1 MRYRRANS
9 FLADYRRLSA
19 REQARFQDAVRKVIE
34 ACEGHSGRGV
44 PCWPPSLRVKP
55 VTNAPG
61 IYEMTWSF
69 SGPDGRA
76 TFDYVTEEGEL
87 VLRWR
92 RTGGHEIFREP

>member
-1 MRYRRANS
+1 MRYLRADS

-19 REQARFQDAVRKVIE
+19 QGQALFRDAVRKMIE
-34 ACEGHSGRGV
+34 ACKDHSGRGI
-44 PCWPPSLRVKP
+44 PHWPASLRVKP

-76 TFDYVTEEGEL
+76 TFDYVTEGGEL

-92 RTGGHEIFREP
+92 RIGGHEIFREP